1 MLWIMDIALVVN
13 LNARRGSQRFA
24 DFAQQALPRSRVV
37 ATRSAEDVTRFV
49 DGLGRLGV
57 PRVLLSGGGD
67 GTAIGLLDALRA
79 RSHDFPTLGIVK
91 LGTGNAWAAS
101 TRAPSPRQA
110 LKTIALAMDR
120 GHTSLPTSDFS
131 LLEVEGRLTP
141 FAGSGWDAE
150 VLHDYKQQRLVAP
163 EKLKRFIEGAPGY
176 FTSLF
181 TRTVPRNIFSRSR
194 PQVRLINLGA
204 DALTLDPHGKVVQVP
219 NSGPG
224 TVLYE
229 GPYGVAGAGTSSEL
243 GFGFKA
249 LHFARTVPGRMHAR
263 VYAAGPAAAT
273 LRLPQLWKGHHP
285 LPHSHDFLL
294 THCRW
299 EFDREV
305 PVEIGGDAIGL
316 RQSVEYR
323 VAPQTVR
330 VVDWAKLGQQLN

>member
-1 MLWIMDIALVVN
+1 MDIALVVN
-13 LNARRGSQRFA
+13 LNARRGTQRFA
-24 DFAQQALPRSRVV
+24 DFAQKALPRSRVV
-37 ATRSAEDVTRFV
+37 ATRTVEDLTRFV
-49 DGLGRLGV
+49 EGLSHHGV

-79 RSHDFPTLGIVK
+79 KSHDFPTLGIVK

-101 TRAPSPRQA
+101 TSAPTPRKALEHLARA
-110 LKTIALAMDR
+110 MER
-120 GHTSLPTSDFS
+120 GHTSLPTSDYW
-131 LLEVEGRLTP
+131 LLDVEGRLSP

-150 VLHDYKQQRLVAP
+150 VLHDYKLQRQAAP
-163 EKLKRFIEGAPGY
+163 AKLKRFVEGAPGY

-181 TRTVPRNIFSRSR
+181 TRTVPRNLLSRSR
-194 PQVRLINLGA
+194 PRVKLINLGP
-204 DALTLDPHGKVVQVP
+204 DALTFDPHGNVVQVP

-224 TVLYE
+224 TVLYD
-229 GPYGVAGAGTSSEL
+229 GVYGVAGAGTSNEL

-263 VYAAGPAAAT
+263 VYAAGPGQAT
-273 LRLPQLWKGHHP
+273 LRLPQLWKGAHP

-299 EFDREV
+299 EFDRDV

-316 RQSVEYR
+316 RRSVEYR
-323 VAPQTVR
+323 VSPHVVR
-330 VVDWAKLGQQLN
+330 LVDWAKLGAQIN

>member
-1 MLWIMDIALVVN
+1 MDIALVVN
-13 LNARRGSQRFA
+13 LNSRRGSQRFA
-24 DFAQQALPRSRVV
+24 DFAQQALPASRVV
-37 ATRSAEDVTRFV
+37 ATRTLEDVTRFV

-79 RSHDFPTLGIVK
+79 GCHDFPTLGIVK

-101 TRAPSPRQA
+101 TNAPSPRKA
-110 LKTIALAMDR
+110 LQTIARAVEQ
-120 GHTSLPTSDFS
+120 GHSHTALPTSDFY

-150 VLHDYKQQRLVAP
+150 VLHDYKLQRAALP
-163 EKLKRFIEGAPGY
+163 EQLKPFAEGAPGY
-176 FTSLF
+176 FASLF
-181 TRTVPRNIFSRSR
+181 TRTVPRNLFSRSR
-194 PQVRLINLGA
+194 PRVRLINLGA
-204 DALTLDPHGKVVQVP
+204 EALTFDPHGKVVAVP

-224 TVLYE
+224 TVLYD

-249 LHFARTVPGRMHAR
+249 LHFARTMPGRMHAR
-263 VYAAGPAAAT
+263 VYAAGTAEAT
-273 LRLPQLWKGHHP
+273 RRLPQLWQGAHP

-294 THCRW
+294 THCRM

-316 RQSVEYR
+316 RKSVEYR
-323 VAPQTVR
+323 VAPQVVR
-330 VVDWAKLGQQLN
+330 LVEWERLGQQVN